1 MPQFFYTF
9 RPHPTNEVLFED
21 FLTLF
26 LPMILDFPKFV
37 FVVERDNTPEK
48 HFHAVFETPPN
59 IKDTDK
65 LRQKF
70 KSKAF
75 TQFQKFL
82 YNNTETN
89 SHAFLITKIKKD
101 TQKDFKY
108 YTGYCYKEDNVSR
121 RDTNLNQNEILDSLK
136 YYNAIERINI
146 NSQPNDWI
154 YIKPNNIHMY
164 VDRFIKSTEGATY
177 SNFPKL
183 MNKQGYSFNSISN
196 KQVALSIAELKARNN
211 DEEAMD
217 EMIIKSHQHGANLD
231 AVDFCYNDVNAF
243 IIKLIKEYNIKDVP
257 HSVKTFL
264 DLTFAD

>member
-1 MPQFFYTF
+1 MPEFFYTF

-26 LPMILDFPKFV
+26 LPMIKSFPKFV

-59 IKDTDK
+59 IKDMDK
-65 LRQKF
+65 LKQKF

-75 TQFQKFL
+75 QQFQKFL
-82 YNNTETN
+82 YENTETN
-89 SHAFLITKIKKD
+89 SHAFLIVKIKKD
-101 TQKDFKY
+101 SQKDFKY
-108 YTGYCYKEDNVSR
+108 YTGYCYKEENVSR
-121 RDTNLNQNEILDSLK
+121 RDTNLNQNEILDACK

-146 NSQPNDWI
+146 NSQKNDWI

-177 SNFPKL
+177 SNFSKL

-196 KQVALSIAELKARNN
+196 KQVCLSIAELKARNN
-211 DEEAMD
+211 DDTDMD
-217 EMIIKSHQHGANLD
+217 DLIIKAHANGTQMD
-231 AVDFCYNDVNAF
+231 QIDFTYNEVTSF
-243 IIKLIKEYNIKDVP
+243 LKKIITEYNIKDVP
-257 HSVKTFL
+257 MAVKSYI
-264 DLTFAD
+264 DLTYSD

>member
-21 FLTLF
+21 FLILF
-26 LPMILDFPKFV
+26 LPLIKDFPKFV

-82 YNNTETN
+82 YENTETN
-89 SHAFLITKIKKD
+89 SHSFLITKIKQGS
-101 TQKDFKY
+101 QKDFKY

-121 RDTNLNQNEILDSLK
+121 RDTNLNQNEILDACK
-136 YYNAIERINI
+136 YYHAIERINI
-146 NSQPNDWI
+146 NSQKSDWI
-154 YIKPNNIHMY
+154 YIKPNSFHKY
-164 VDRFIKSTEGATY
+164 VGDFIKSTEGATY

-196 KQVALSIAELKARNN
+196 KQVQLSVAELKARNG
-211 DEEAMD
+211 DESDMD
-217 EMIIKSHQHGANLD
+217 DLIIKAHSQGTNMD
-231 AVDFCYNDVNAF
+231 QIDFTYNEVSAF
-243 IIKLIKEYNIKDVP
+243 LKKIISEYNIQDVP
-257 HSVKTFL
+257 YAVKSYI
-264 DLTFAD
+264 DLTYSD